1 MKKSLPIITLLF
13 LIAVYSRSQNVGINT
28 TGAVPAPSALLDVDA
43 APTNDKGVL
52 LPRVALLATN
62 NPLPVTSPA
71 TSLVV
76 YNTATAG
83 VSPNN
88 VVPGFYYWDGSV
100 WKTLGGNSSDLD
112 IVELVYDLPSGSNG
126 GASIGGAWT
135 TREINTELTDFNNI
149 CTLSSNQFTLP
160 AGTYDIQ
167 FNQIFFSEGNVPMQ
181 FHSRLKNITSN
192 STALIALTGRLHSNT
207 GSSGNVDCDGMGIVQ
222 IATPTTFELQYFSEN
237 AWNRGLGY
245 GLTGASG
252 ENERYVYIRI
262 KRIAQ

>member
-1 MKKSLPIITLLF
+1 MKKKITIGLL
-13 LIAVYSRSQNVGINT
+13 IWASYSYAQNVGINS
-28 TGAVPAPSALLDVDA
+28 TGASPDASAMLDVDA

-62 NPLPVTSPA
+62 NPLPVTNPA

-76 YNTATAG
+76 YNTAIAG
-83 VSPNN
+83 IAPNN

-100 WKTLGGNSSDLD
+100 WKTLGANSSDLD

-126 GASIGGAWT
+126 GASVANTWT
-135 TREINTELTDFNNI
+135 TREINTELTDFNNL
-149 CTLSSNQFTLP
+149 CTLSSNQFTLA

-192 STALIALTGRLHSNT
+192 TTALIALTGRLHANT
-207 GSSGNVDCDGMGIVQ
+207 GSSGNVDCEGRGVVQ
-222 IATPTTFELQYFSEN
+222 IATPTTFELQYFAEN